1 MFKGGLMQIKQIE
14 DEIIGYAKTGKYGW
28 TKIYRLM
35 KKVEDDTLYRGD
47 TGTPSFTAWLNSL
60 ADKLQVNKSLL
71 WARLKAGRC
80 YTEYEERAKKRGKKV
95 PSLDTLAVSPD
106 SINLCEKIAG
116 NNSAEMDSLID
127 KVIAGELT
135 RSDLRAAAKAK
146 RAAGGT
152 MPTTRH
158 DRIKS
163 ADRTEETMDV
173 TVADIVMA
181 LRKPSWLNVVCTD
194 KSPNPVYH
202 FFTEFRIPSAALE
215 RTRNIDVMIA
225 ENASVS
231 APDEVSLRGVEIKTD
246 IKEIRDIHEMRTYTD
261 FCDYFYVAI
270 PGDDPELLEAAKSAC
285 DHSFGILAVSKSG
298 EVSIV
303 HEPEKL
309 NPAFRVT
316 TLTNCIL
323 RNCPK
328 I

>member
-1 MFKGGLMQIKQIE
+1 MLKGGLMQIKQIE

-35 KKVEDDTLYRGD
+35 KEVEDNALYKERTD
-47 TGTPSFTAWLNSL
+47 TPSFTAWLNSL
-60 ADKLQVNKSLL
+60 ADKLQVHKSLL

-80 YTEYEERAKKRGKKV
+80 YTEYEERAKKQGKKV

-106 SINLCEKIAG
+106 SINLCEKTAG

-135 RSDLRAAAKAK
+135 RSALRTAAKAK

-152 MPTTRH
+152 MPTSRH
-158 DRIKS
+158 DRIQS
-163 ADRTEETMDV
+163 PDRTEETMEV

-181 LRKPSWLNVVCTD
+181 LRKPSWLNVTRTD
-194 KSPNPVYH
+194 KRSNYVYH
-202 FFTEFRIPSAALE
+202 FFTEFRIPSTTPE
-215 RTRNIDVMIA
+215 DTRNIDVMIA
-225 ENASVS
+225 ENVSVS
-231 APDEVSLRGVEIKTD
+231 VPDEVSLRGVEIKTD
-246 IKEIRDIHEMRTYTD
+246 ATELRYIHEMRTYTD

-270 PGDDPELLEAAKSAC
+270 PGDNPELLETAKSAC
-285 DHSFGILAVSKSG
+285 DHSFGILTVSKSG
-298 EVSIV
+298 EVTIV

-323 RNCPK
+323 RNSPK

>member
-1 MFKGGLMQIKQIE
+1 MFKGGLMQIEQIE

-35 KKVEDDTLYRGD
+35 KEVEDNTLYKERTD
-47 TGTPSFTAWLNSL
+47 TPSFTAWLNSL
-60 ADKLQVNKSLL
+60 ADKLQVHKSLL

-80 YTEYEERAKKRGKKV
+80 YTEYEERAKKQGKKV

-135 RSDLRAAAKAK
+135 RSALRTAAKAK

-158 DRIKS
+158 DRIQSS
-163 ADRTEETMDV
+163 ARTEETMEV

-181 LRKPSWLNVVCTD
+181 LRKPSWLNVTRTD
-194 KSPNPVYH
+194 KRSNYVYH
-202 FFTEFRIPSAALE
+202 FFTEFRIPSTTPE
-215 RTRNIDVMIA
+215 DTRNIDVMIA
-225 ENASVS
+225 ENVSVS
-231 APDEVSLRGVEIKTD
+231 VPDEVSLRGVEIKTD
-246 IKEIRDIHEMRTYTD
+246 VTELRYIHEMRAYTD

-270 PGDDPELLEAAKSAC
+270 PGDNPELLETAKSAC
-285 DHSFGILAVSKSG
+285 DHSFGILTVSKSG
-298 EVSIV
+298 EVTIV
-303 HEPEKL
+303 HEPKKL

-323 RNCPK
+323 RNQPK